1 MCNNI
6 IDFYV
11 IINYDFITYFGGLKM
26 SEVNKKI
33 QEYLATNHNDLF
45 NNDLTEK
52 QNLNDLLFN
61 LFGSEISSAD
71 KKAYIR
77 KQKAKYL
84 KSKQASPGAD
94 SQKAIKEEHSSE
106 HQELKTDVITHH
118 NNITTDYDNIITLL
132 QDTLNQH
139 SLKFDELQ
147 KRIDELEHKSKEEI
161 KTIQPEQE
169 NNNNLLSQIAKND
182 LLDTEKTRYTFY
194 ITNNN
199 IEYLKAFCKENN
211 NISIT
216 SVINFMINSFKNN
229 YPVISETPET
239 PKPKKLF

>member
-1 MCNNI
+1 MCNNL

-33 QEYLATNHNDLF
+33 QDYLATNHNDLF
-45 NNDLTEK
+45 NDDLKKEK
-52 QNLNDLLFN
+52 QDVNDLLFN

-77 KQKAKYL
+77 KQKANYL
-84 KSKQASPGAD
+84 KSKQALSGAD
-94 SQKAIKEEHSSE
+94 SKEEIKEEHSSE
-106 HQELKTDVITHH
+106 HQELQTNVK
-118 NNITTDYDNIITLL
+118 TDYDNNIITLL
-132 QDTLNQH
+132 QDTLKQH

-161 KTIQPEQE
+161 KTIQPQQE
-169 NNNNLLSQIAKND
+169 NNNNLLSQISKND

>member
-1 MCNNI
+1 MCNNL

-33 QEYLATNHNDLF
+33 QDYLATNHNDLF
-45 NNDLTEK
+45 NDDLKKEK
-52 QNLNDLLFN
+52 QDVNDLLFN

-77 KQKAKYL
+77 KQKANYL

-94 SQKAIKEEHSSE
+94 SKEEIKKEIKEEHSSE
-106 HQELKTDVITHH
+106 HLELQTNVK
-118 NNITTDYDNIITLL
+118 TDYDNNIITLL

-161 KTIQPEQE
+161 KTIQPQQE
-169 NNNNLLSQIAKND
+169 NNNNLLSQISKND